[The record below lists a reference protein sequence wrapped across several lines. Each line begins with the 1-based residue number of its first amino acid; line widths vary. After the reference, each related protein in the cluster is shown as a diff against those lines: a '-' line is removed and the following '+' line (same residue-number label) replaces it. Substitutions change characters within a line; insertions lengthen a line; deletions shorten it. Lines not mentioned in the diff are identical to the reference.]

1 MWQRMI
7 HISLGKL
14 SPNKEKPYEDKKVI
28 KPFKSLGLRFD
39 LQFSLLLSSPFCCN
53 IIIACKK
60 GICNG
65 VTILLKVN
73 SPVLIAFLDNELKL

>member
-1 MWQRMI
+1 MI

-14 SPNKEKPYEDKKVI
+14 SPNKEKSYEDKKII
-28 KPFKSLGLRFD
+28 KPLKSPGLTFD

-53 IIIACKK
+53 IIIPCKK

-65 VTILLKVN
+65 VTILLKVS

>member
-1 MWQRMI
+1 MI

-14 SPNKEKPYEDKKVI
+14 SPNKEKSYEDKKII
-28 KPFKSLGLRFD
+28 KPLKSPGLTFD

-53 IIIACKK
+53 IIIPCKK

-65 VTILLKVN
+65 VTILLKV
-73 SPVLIAFLDNELKL
+73 SSSVLIAFLDNELKL

>member
-1 MWQRMI
+1 MI
-7 HISLGKL
+7 HISLAKL

-53 IIIACKK
+53 MIIPCKFVK
-60 GICNG
+60 EICNG
-65 VTILLKVN
+65 VTILLQVN
-73 SPVLIAFLDNELKL
+73 SPVLITFLDDELKL

>member
-1 MWQRMI
+1 MM

-14 SPNKEKPYEDKKVI
+14 SPNKEKSYEDKKII
-28 KPFKSLGLRFD
+28 KPFKSPGLTFD

-53 IIIACKK
+53 IIIPCKFVK

-73 SPVLIAFLDNELKL
+73 SPVLIAFPDNELKL